1 MLHTS
6 NDGIAKNHTLHVAGI
21 IYTRAVDLHDTDI
34 VHIEIG
40 SSRSSF
46 SQGIH
51 TGFRNDFG
59 EDIFMT
65 VLLGSNNG
73 VKDGFNLLEI
83 VCVLYRVHNQFY
95 SLHETLWKKHTWQVI

>member
-1 MLHTS
+1 MFHTS

-21 IYTRAVDLHDTDI
+21 IHTRAVDLHDTDI
-34 VHIEIG
+34 VHIEIS
-40 SSRSSF
+40 SSRSRF
-46 SQGIH
+46 SQWIH

-59 EDIFMT
+59 EDIFMA

-83 VCVLYRVHNQFY
+83 VCVLHCVHNQFY
-95 SLHETLWKKHTWQVI
+95 SPHEALGKEHTGQVI